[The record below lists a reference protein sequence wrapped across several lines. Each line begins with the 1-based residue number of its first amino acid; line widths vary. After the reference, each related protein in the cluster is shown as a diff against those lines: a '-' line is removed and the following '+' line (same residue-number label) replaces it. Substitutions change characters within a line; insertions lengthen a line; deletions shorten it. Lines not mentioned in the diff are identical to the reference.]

1 MPWGLAAERSFDL
14 LLGENRD
21 LSEGLT
27 VPGAA
32 SAGRHSR
39 FSPLFLQQRARDLVR
54 ELQGSNSAKCNT
66 EVISGQSAPESSRL
80 LEHRDSSVFLRALR
94 FSSPCSA
101 HLIPSVQTETST
113 AGGCFV
119 PSLSPESWGLTLR
132 ETRRALPFQL
142 PRLTQERGCIC
153 LLPGCFLR

>member
-1 MPWGLAAERSFDL
+1 MRFAGGCCGCSKHFSRMPWGLAAERSFDL
-14 LLGENRD
+14 PLGENRD

-32 SAGRHSR
+32 RAGRHSR

-54 ELQGSNSAKCNT
+54 ELQGGNSAKCST
-66 EVISGQSAPESSRL
+66 EVILGRSTTESSRL
-80 LEHRDSSVFLRALR
+80 LEHRDSSVLLCAPR

-119 PSLSPESWGLTLR
+119 PSLSPNCRDLTLR
-132 ETRRALPFQL
+132 ET
-142 PRLTQERGCIC
+142 
-153 LLPGCFLR
+153 